1 MSKHLRPLIAVGV
14 LLFTMGF
21 NQSVFAQLPPG
32 DAGETTEALANAAV
46 AGVVSIS
53 GGVEG
58 ETVDTYSEAISLLIE
73 GKSIRLLTDNID
85 EALGGNNSK
94 ARGNVEKTLLEAVLL
109 GSGITWLPDGND
121 AVTIFPLADNT
132 HPNCVTCHINFSNP
146 PTGTIIG
153 GLLIRVPMGN

>member
-1 MSKHLRPLIAVGV
+1 MLKRLGSLIAIGV
-14 LLFTMGF
+14 LLFTLGF

-46 AGVVSIS
+46 AAVLSIS
-53 GGVEG
+53 GGVTG
-58 ETVDTYSEAISLLIE
+58 STVDTYSEAISLLIE
-73 GKSIRLLTDNID
+73 GKSISLLTDNID

-94 ARGNVEKTLLEAVLL
+94 AHGNVEKTLLEAVLS
-109 GSGITWLPDGND
+109 GSGVTWLPDGND

-132 HPNCVTCHINFSNP
+132 HPGCVTCHTNFSN

-153 GLLIRVPMGN
+153 GLLIRAPMGN